1 MQLGIGTTGSPR
13 ENTAAWLA
21 QIMLPKE
28 SAANRLPGQRSY
40 PSSERRNSDARR
52 DSLIRSYPSSERRN
66 SDARL
71 WRDTQRSHNQPK
83 VPRAR
88 V

>member
-40 PSSERRNSDARR
+40 PSSERRNSDAR
-52 DSLIRSYPSSERRN
+52 
-66 SDARL
+66 L